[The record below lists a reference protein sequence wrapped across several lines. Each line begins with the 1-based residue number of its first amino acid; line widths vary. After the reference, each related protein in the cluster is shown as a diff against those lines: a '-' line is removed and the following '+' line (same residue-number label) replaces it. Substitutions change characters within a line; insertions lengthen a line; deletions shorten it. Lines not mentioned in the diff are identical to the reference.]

1 MITSCYTI
9 TKFTWSFLDA
19 HPPDHSSVWRLSLFC
34 SKVLLCLGEMQKA
47 EELLLKADQIFQK
60 VKIIQD
66 TVCYMI
72 SYNHH
77 QKLCAFKKKTDYTLC
92 KVSFCFHGFLHR
104 EWSGIVTVWG
114 YWSKCNI
121 CWQSFTSKCI
131 CRKTQ
136 RCIATRDLRLPGLLT
151 AQRSNW

>member
-1 MITSCYTI
+1 MITSWYMLT
-9 TKFTWSFLDA
+9 TFTWSFLDA
-19 HPPDHSSVWRLSLFC
+19 PPDHSSVLRLSLFC

-72 SYNHH
+72 SHNHH
-77 QKLCAFKKKTDYTLC
+77 QKLYAFKKTDYTLC

-114 YWSKCNI
+114 YCSKCII
-121 CWQSFTSKCI
+121 CWQSFMSRGI

-136 RCIATRDLRLPGLLT
+136 RCIATRHLRLPGLL
-151 AQRSNW
+151 Q